1 MTAQYLLDTDTFS
14 AMVKGQNP
22 IILRR
27 LETLNVGQA
36 ALSVVTRG
44 EIAYGVRR
52 MLPKPRTLQR
62 INALL
67 ESFPTLE
74 LSVEVALQ
82 YGELRAHLRT
92 RGTPMGPNDLW
103 IAAHALTNEYTLVT
117 NNVGEFSRVPKLK
130 LENWAV
136 D

>member
-22 IILRR
+22 AISKR
-27 LETLNVGQA
+27 LESLNVGQA

-44 EIAYGVRR
+44 EIAYGVRF
-52 MLPKPRTLQR
+52 MMPKARTLQR

-67 ESFPTLE
+67 DCVPTLAF
-74 LSVEVALQ
+74 SAEVALQ
-82 YGELRAHLRT
+82 YAELRAHLRT
-92 RGTPMGPNDLW
+92 RGTPIGPNDLW
-103 IAAHALTNEYTLVT
+103 IAAQALTEQCTLVT
-117 NNVGEFSRVPKLK
+117 NNVAEFSRVPKLK
-130 LENWAV
+130 LENWLV

>member
-1 MTAQYLLDTDTFS
+1 MMVQYLLDTDTFS
-14 AMVKGQNP
+14 AIVKGQNP
-22 IILRR
+22 TILRR

-44 EIAYGVRR
+44 EIAYGVRH
-52 MLPKPRTLQR
+52 MLRNPRTLQR

-67 ESFPTLE
+67 ESFPTLA
-74 LSVEVALQ
+74 LSAEVALQ

-92 RGTPMGPNDLW
+92 RGSPIGPNDLW
-103 IAAHALTNEYTLVT
+103 IAAHALTNQCILVT

-130 LENWAV
+130 MENWVAG
-136 D
+136 

>member
-14 AMVKGQNP
+14 AIVKGQNP
-22 IILRR
+22 TILRR

-36 ALSVVTRG
+36 ALSAVTRG
-44 EIAYGVRR
+44 EIAYGVRH

-74 LSVEVALQ
+74 LSAEVAHQ

-92 RGTPMGPNDLW
+92 RGTPIGPNDLW
-103 IAAHALTNEYTLVT
+103 IAAHALTNQYTLVT
-117 NNVGEFSRVPKLK
+117 NNVGEFSRIPGIK
-130 LENWAV
+130 LENWGKA
-136 D
+136 